1 MKTTLSSRISLGY
14 IIIIA
19 VASVATLYCI
29 YILQSNKKLSS
40 RIQAVNLPVYLK
52 MKDLIGMNHEAE
64 KLTNEWIY
72 QPSTAEKSALQTLMD
87 ETYPALRENINHTL
101 TGSEDSK
108 ETEKI
113 KSVLVT
119 FDRIITDQRKVMQ
132 ALAADS
138 LYANDAAVDQAI
150 SLMDRSIAP
159 QSATLNRDLAAVL
172 QEQEKEIQD
181 LQIEKES
188 ADNFL
193 TIVLLLMIVIFLA
206 AAVIAYVHARRVI
219 IEPIVRAKNLIVAL
233 GQGRLVNVEASRRT
247 DELGEMMEAMRSLT
261 KSMDDKVKFAET
273 IGQGNYK
280 GEFTL
285 VSNDDVMGRALLDMR
300 ESLKDNAEEEY
311 RRNWSTQGLAEIGV
325 ILRKHTL
332 SPRELYESVTRFVVK
347 YVNANQGGI
356 FLLAGEHQDHLELA
370 ACYAYDRKKYM
381 EKIIAVGDGLLGQC
395 VLEKQTIN
403 LLAVP
408 RDYIRITSGL
418 GDALPTNILIV
429 PLKVNDQV
437 EGVLELASFHKF
449 EPYQIAFL
457 EKLGESIAAAI
468 AGIQVNK
475 KTRDLLDQTQEQA
488 EQMKASQEELRQSME
503 ELSATQE
510 EMSRKEREYI
520 ERINALENAVARQA
534 QLPHLSPNG
543 REKNLLEHRQQ
554 IASNF

>member
-1 MKTTLSSRISLGY
+1 
-14 IIIIA
+14 
-19 VASVATLYCI
+19 
-29 YILQSNKKLSS
+29 
-40 RIQAVNLPVYLK
+40 
-52 MKDLIGMNHEAE
+52 
-64 KLTNEWIY
+64 
-72 QPSTAEKSALQTLMD
+72 
-87 ETYPALRENINHTL
+87 
-101 TGSEDSK
+101 
-108 ETEKI
+108 
-113 KSVLVT
+113 
-119 FDRIITDQRKVMQ
+119 
-132 ALAADS
+132 
-138 LYANDAAVDQAI
+138 
-150 SLMDRSIAP
+150 
-159 QSATLNRDLAAVL
+159 
-172 QEQEKEIQD
+172 
-181 LQIEKES
+181 
-188 ADNFL
+188 
-193 TIVLLLMIVIFLA
+193 
-206 AAVIAYVHARRVI
+206 
-219 IEPIVRAKNLIVAL
+219 
-233 GQGRLVNVEASRRT
+233 
-247 DELGEMMEAMRSLT
+247 
-261 KSMDDKVKFAET
+261 
-273 IGQGNYK
+273 
-280 GEFTL
+280 
-285 VSNDDVMGRALLDMR
+285 MGRALLDMR
-300 ESLKDNAEEEY
+300 ENLKNNAEEEH
-311 RRNWSTQGLAEIGV
+311 RRSWSTQGLAEIGL

-332 SPRELYESVTRFVVK
+332 SPRELYESVTRLVVK

-395 VLEKQTIN
+395 VLEKQTVN

-429 PLKVNDQV
+429 PLKVNEQV

-520 ERINALENAVARQA
+520 ERINALENALARQV

-543 REKNLLEHRQQ
+543 REKNLLEHREQ